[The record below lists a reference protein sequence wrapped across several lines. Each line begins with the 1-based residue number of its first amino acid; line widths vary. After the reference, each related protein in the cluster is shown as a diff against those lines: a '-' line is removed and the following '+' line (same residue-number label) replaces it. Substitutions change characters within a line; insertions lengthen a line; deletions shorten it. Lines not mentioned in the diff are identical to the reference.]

1 VLEVAKTYSPE
12 VKEAAKQL
20 YIKGWAI
27 QEISNDTGVEV
38 RTLYNW
44 KDAGTWDLFAPPD
57 TVEQAISRRVNLLA
71 EKDDKTP
78 AEIDELSK
86 LISVFGDFRIKA
98 ATAEKL
104 QAEAKIM
111 ASGGYIPPEFMGEN
125 EKIKTYAPEKKQRGR
140 GRKKTV
146 KNDISSITTEMLDD
160 VRNKLFFPYQ
170 EYWYQRKLDPLTR
183 RTRMILKSRQI
194 GATWY
199 FAFEALDDAIRTGDN
214 QLFLSSSR
222 DQAEVF
228 KAYIIAFAMEH
239 FEVEL
244 KGQGV
249 ITLSN
254 GAELRFLSTNSR
266 TANSYHGHLY
276 CDEVFWMPDFV
287 KLWDMASGMS
297 SHKKWRRTL
306 FSVPSATSHP
316 AYEMWNGNNYNVK
329 LAESKRIKFD
339 ITHKNLKGGCLG
351 ADKMWRQIVT
361 IEDAEEGGCDLFD
374 IEELR
379 DENSTQAFNNKY
391 LCKWIDDANS
401 VFTLA
406 TLLKCMVDTET
417 WTDYHPTNPR
427 PFNNREVAIG
437 YDPSRTTDNASIA
450 LLSIP
455 LGASDPWRLLKKDSW
470 RGVNFQWQA
479 ARIKEEKEKHNV
491 KHIGIDVSGIGRG
504 VFELVEQ
511 FYRRVTP
518 ITYSV
523 QTKTEL
529 VLKAL
534 DLIENGRFKF
544 SAGDKEV
551 TQAFMMITKKVTDN
565 GQITYVANRS
575 NATGHADVA
584 WAIMHAFNY
593 EPLAPKR
600 KSTVAFSD

>member
-1 VLEVAKTYSPE
+1 MAKTYSPE

-27 QEISNDTGVEV
+27 QEISRDTGVET

-44 KDAGTWDLFAPPD
+44 RDAGTWDLFAPPD
-57 TVEQAISRRVNLLA
+57 TVEQAISRRVNILA
-71 EKDDKTP
+71 EKNDKTP
-78 AEIDELSK
+78 AEIDELAK
-86 LISVFGDFRIKA
+86 LIGVFGDFRIKA

-104 QAEAKIM
+104 QAEAKVM
-111 ASGGYIPPEFMGEN
+111 ANGGYIPPEFTGSEPKERS
-125 EKIKTYAPEKKQRGR
+125 EKNPRGR

-146 KNDISSITTEMLDD
+146 KNDISSITEEMLDD

-170 EYWYQRKLDPLTR
+170 EYWYQRKLDPATR

-297 SHKKWRRTL
+297 THKKWRRTL

-316 AYEMWNGNNYNVK
+316 AYQMWNGNNYNAK
-329 LAESKRIKFD
+329 LAESKRVVFD
-339 ITHKNLKGGCLG
+339 ITHKNLKDGCLG
-351 ADKMWRQIVT
+351 IDKIWRQIVT

-374 IEELR
+374 VEELR
-379 DENSTQAFNNKY
+379 LENSTQAFNNKY

-417 WTDYHPTNPR
+417 WTDYHKDTGQPFGNR
-427 PFNNREVAIG
+427 PVAIG

-455 LGASDPWRLLKKDSW
+455 LGPSDPWRLLKKDSW

-479 ARIKEEKEKHNV
+479 ARIKEEKEKHQV

-551 TQAFMMITKKVTDN
+551 AQAFMMITQTVTKT

-584 WAIMHAFNY
+584 WAIMHAMNY

-600 KSTVAFSD
+600 KTTAAFSD